1 MDKKK
6 SKYLV
11 HPSNDMLLSA
21 KILKD
26 INGLKTNRL
35 GNNWLVGL
43 GVALLC
49 SIVFL
54 NFANEKFPFGIFSI
68 NQTSSDPSVTVSSQ
82 KKMVKTG
89 YEGPLFTQSEP
100 TTEMADPKSYS
111 KLAKE
116 AAQNIN
122 FNDFS
127 ELRNGKSKYSR
138 LNEIEIASLYTQ
150 SGIWPKVPLQAQPPS
165 NVPLGDVYITS
176 IDPSV
181 LSLDA
186 IALDKANTVSE
197 LKALLDIRSPLSIG
211 SSFKLDENGLAI
223 ATKVGTLAPAG
234 HQVFSG
240 NPDVVP
246 PVKPIPNYLSIGEKN
261 VNIQVLSKL
270 RPKPRPADKTPD
282 ALIAAKK
289 RELAEKKPRLR
300 PNNIEISKYNL
311 ASLSTSS
318 INFKGLRVKPKERP
332 SGLSMFIDQ
341 ALGVIQYEGDEANIA
356 GIVPD
361 VPSSPRVTKKATIQ
375 NVLNLRRT
383 NLIGVYGNSKSRR
396 ALVRL
401 SNGKRQMVTV
411 GDTID
416 GGKVAAIGESELRYI
431 KSGKNIT
438 LKVPQG

>member
-1 MDKKK
+1 MYK
-6 SKYLV
+6 
-11 HPSNDMLLSA
+11 
-21 KILKD
+21 
-26 INGLKTNRL
+26 R
-35 GNNWLVGL
+35 
-43 GVALLC
+43 
-49 SIVFL
+49 
-54 NFANEKFPFGIFSI
+54 
-68 NQTSSDPSVTVSSQ
+68 Q
-82 KKMVKTG
+82 
-89 YEGPLFTQSEP
+89 
-100 TTEMADPKSYS
+100 
-111 KLAKE
+111 
-116 AAQNIN
+116 
-122 FNDFS
+122 
-127 ELRNGKSKYSR
+127 
-138 LNEIEIASLYTQ
+138 
-150 SGIWPKVPLQAQPPS
+150 
-165 NVPLGDVYITS
+165 
-176 IDPSV
+176 
-181 LSLDA
+181 
-186 IALDKANTVSE
+186 
-197 LKALLDIRSPLSIG
+197 
-211 SSFKLDENGLAI
+211 
-223 ATKVGTLAPAG
+223 
-234 HQVFSG
+234 
-240 NPDVVP
+240 
-246 PVKPIPNYLSIGEKN
+246 
-261 VNIQVLSKL
+261 
-270 RPKPRPADKTPD
+270 PRPADKTPD

-300 PNNIEISKYNL
+300 PNNIELSKYNL

>member
-1 MDKKK
+1 MNKDKC
-6 SKYLV
+6 KYLV

-26 INGLKTNRL
+26 INGLDSNRL
-35 GNNWLVGL
+35 GNIWFVKLAVVL
-43 GVALLC
+43 F
-49 SIVFL
+49 FL
-54 NFANEKFPFGIFSI
+54 FIFLSFLNEKFAFGIFSNNHTLSNPSI
-68 NQTSSDPSVTVSSQ
+68 TAAVQT
-82 KKMVKTG
+82 KMFKTE

-100 TTEMADPKSYS
+100 TVEVDTNLYS
-111 KLAKE
+111 KLTME
-116 AAQNIN
+116 ASQSIN
-122 FNDFS
+122 SEDFS
-127 ELRNGKSKYSR
+127 VLENGRSKYSR
-138 LNEIEIASLYTQ
+138 LNDIEVASLYTQ
-150 SGIWPKVPLQAQPPS
+150 SGFWPKVPVQALPPS
-165 NVPLGDVYITS
+165 NVPLGNVYITS

-223 ATKVGTLAPAG
+223 ATKLGALAPAG

-240 NPDVVP
+240 NPEVVP
-246 PVKPIPNYLSIGEKN
+246 PLKPITNSLSIGESN
-261 VNIQVLSKL
+261 LNIKIMSKL
-270 RPKPRPADKTPD
+270 RPKTRPADKTPD

-289 RELAEKKPRLR
+289 LKLAEKKPQLR
-300 PNNIEISKYNL
+300 PTNIKLSKYNL
-311 ASLSTSS
+311 ASLPTSS
-318 INFKGLRVKPKERP
+318 INFKGLRIKPRERP
-332 SGLSMFIDQ
+332 NGLSVLIDQ
-341 ALGVIQYEGDEANIA
+341 ALGVIQYEGDEANVS
-356 GIVPD
+356 GIIPD

-375 NVLNLRRT
+375 NALNLRRT
-383 NLIGVYGNSKSRR
+383 NLIGIYGNSKSRR

-431 KSGKNIT
+431 KGGKNIT

>member
-1 MDKKK
+1 M
-6 SKYLV
+6 
-11 HPSNDMLLSA
+11 
-21 KILKD
+21 
-26 INGLKTNRL
+26 
-35 GNNWLVGL
+35 
-43 GVALLC
+43 
-49 SIVFL
+49 
-54 NFANEKFPFGIFSI
+54 
-68 NQTSSDPSVTVSSQ
+68 
-82 KKMVKTG
+82 
-89 YEGPLFTQSEP
+89 
-100 TTEMADPKSYS
+100 
-111 KLAKE
+111 
-116 AAQNIN
+116 
-122 FNDFS
+122 
-127 ELRNGKSKYSR
+127 
-138 LNEIEIASLYTQ
+138 
-150 SGIWPKVPLQAQPPS
+150 QAQPPS

-223 ATKVGTLAPAG
+223 ATKVGALAPAG

-240 NPDVVP
+240 NPEVVP
-246 PVKPIPNYLSIGEKN
+246 PMKPIPNYLINGESN
-261 VNIQVLSKL
+261 VNLNVLYKQ
-270 RPKPRPADKTPD
+270 RPKTRPAHKTPD
-282 ALIAAKK
+282 ALLAAKK
-289 RELAEKKPRLR
+289 RKLAEKKPRTR
-300 PNNIEISKYNL
+300 PNNIQLSKYNL
-311 ASLSTSS
+311 SSLSTSS
-318 INFKGLRVKPKERP
+318 INFKGLRVKPRERP
-332 SGLSMFIDQ
+332 SGLSMLIDQ
-341 ALGVIQYEGDEANIA
+341 ALGVIQYEGDEANIS

-431 KSGKNIT
+431 KGGKNIT

>member
-1 MDKKK
+1 MKKEK
-6 SKYLV
+6 SKYLL
-11 HPSNDMLLSA
+11 HPSNDILLNS

-26 INGLKTNRL
+26 INGQGSNKRSSTWLL
-35 GNNWLVGL
+35 GIGIATFISVIS
-43 GVALLC
+43 V
-49 SIVFL
+49 
-54 NFANEKFPFGIFSI
+54 NFFNEKFTFGNLSL
-68 NQTSSDPSVTVSSQ
+68 NETSPDSSLYET
-82 KKMVKTG
+82 KALVVKTG

-100 TTEMADPKSYS
+100 TIEYASNTET
-111 KLAKE
+111 KLGME
-116 AAQNIN
+116 ASQSIN
-122 FNDFS
+122 FKNFN
-127 ELRNGKSKYSR
+127 ELRNGKSKYER
-138 LNEIEIASLYTQ
+138 LNEVEIASLYTQ
-150 SGIWPKVPLQAQPPS
+150 SGIWPKVPVQVQPPS

-186 IALDKANTVSE
+186 IALDKTTTVSE

-211 SSFKLDENGLAI
+211 SSFKLDKDGLAI

-246 PVKPIPNYLSIGEKN
+246 PEKPLPNYLN
-261 VNIQVLSKL
+261 VGDSKL
-270 RPKPRPADKTPD
+270 NLKILAGLHPKPRPEDKTPE

-289 RELAEKKPRLR
+289 AILSEKKPRQR
-300 PNNIEISKYNL
+300 PENLELSSFNLSNL
-311 ASLSTSS
+311 ALAS
-318 INFKGLRVKPKERP
+318 INFKGLRIKPKERP
-332 SGLSMFIDQ
+332 TGLSMLIDQ
-341 ALGVIQYEGDEANIA
+341 ALGVIQYEGDEANIT

-361 VPSSPRVTKKATIQ
+361 IPSNPRVTKKATIQ

-416 GGKVAAIGESELRYI
+416 GGKVAAIGQSELRYI
-431 KSGKNIT
+431 KSGKSIT
-438 LKVPQG
+438 LKIPQG

>member
-1 MDKKK
+1 VNKDK
-6 SKYLV
+6 SKYLL

-26 INGLKTNRL
+26 INGLNTNRL
-35 GNNWLVGL
+35 GKNWFVGF
-43 GVALLC
+43 GAVLLF
-49 SIVFL
+49 SFIFL
-54 NFANEKFPFGIFSI
+54 SFLNEKFAFGIFSN
-68 NQTSSDPSVTVSSQ
+68 NQTLSDPSVTASAQ

-100 TTEMADPKSYS
+100 TIEVDSNSNS
-111 KLAKE
+111 KLAME
-116 AAQNIN
+116 ASQSVN
-122 FNDFS
+122 FKDFS
-127 ELRNGKSKYSR
+127 ELRNGKSNYSR
-138 LNEIEIASLYTQ
+138 LNDIEVASLYTQ
-150 SGIWPKVPLQAQPPS
+150 SGIWPKVPAQAQPPS

-223 ATKVGTLAPAG
+223 ATKVGALAPAG

-240 NPDVVP
+240 NPEVIP
-246 PVKPIPNYLSIGEKN
+246 PIKPIPNYLSIGESN
-261 VNIQVLSKL
+261 VNIKMLSKL
-270 RPKPRPADKTPD
+270 RPKTRPADKTPD

-289 RELAEKKPRLR
+289 RKLAEKKPRLR
-300 PNNIEISKYNL
+300 PNNIQLSKYNL
-311 ASLSTSS
+311 SSLSTSS
-318 INFKGLRVKPKERP
+318 INFKGLRVKPRERP
-332 SGLSMFIDQ
+332 SGLSMLIDQ
-341 ALGVIQYEGDEANIA
+341 ALGVIQYEGDEANIS

-431 KSGKNIT
+431 KGGKNIT

>member
-1 MDKKK
+1 MNKDK

-26 INGLKTNRL
+26 INGLDTSRPGK
-35 GNNWLVGL
+35 NWFVGF
-43 GVALLC
+43 GAVLLF
-49 SIVFL
+49 SFIFL
-54 NFANEKFPFGIFSI
+54 SFLNEKFAFGIFSN
-68 NQTSSDPSVTVSSQ
+68 NQTLSDPSVTASAQ
-82 KKMVKTG
+82 NKIVKTG

-100 TTEMADPKSYS
+100 TIEVESNSYS
-111 KLAKE
+111 KLAME
-116 AAQNIN
+116 ASQSVN
-122 FNDFS
+122 FKDFS
-127 ELRNGKSKYSR
+127 ELRNGKSKYNR
-138 LNEIEIASLYTQ
+138 LNDIEVASLYTQ
-150 SGIWPKVPLQAQPPS
+150 SGIWPKVPVQAQPPS

-186 IALDKANTVSE
+186 IALDKADTVSE

-223 ATKVGTLAPAG
+223 ATKVGALAPAG

-240 NPDVVP
+240 NPEVVP
-246 PVKPIPNYLSIGEKN
+246 PMKPIPNYLSIGESN
-261 VNIQVLSKL
+261 VNLKVLSKL
-270 RPKPRPADKTPD
+270 RPKTRPADKTPD
-282 ALIAAKK
+282 ALLAAKK
-289 RELAEKKPRLR
+289 RKLAEKKPRTR
-300 PNNIEISKYNL
+300 PNNIQLSKYNL
-311 ASLSTSS
+311 SSLSTSS
-318 INFKGLRVKPKERP
+318 INFKGLRIKPRERP
-332 SGLSMFIDQ
+332 SGLSMLIDQ
-341 ALGVIQYEGDEANIA
+341 ALGVIQYEGDEANIS

-431 KSGKNIT
+431 KGGKNIT

>member
-1 MDKKK
+1 M
-6 SKYLV
+6 
-11 HPSNDMLLSA
+11 
-21 KILKD
+21 
-26 INGLKTNRL
+26 
-35 GNNWLVGL
+35 
-43 GVALLC
+43 
-49 SIVFL
+49 
-54 NFANEKFPFGIFSI
+54 
-68 NQTSSDPSVTVSSQ
+68 
-82 KKMVKTG
+82 
-89 YEGPLFTQSEP
+89 
-100 TTEMADPKSYS
+100 
-111 KLAKE
+111 
-116 AAQNIN
+116 
-122 FNDFS
+122 
-127 ELRNGKSKYSR
+127 
-138 LNEIEIASLYTQ
+138 
-150 SGIWPKVPLQAQPPS
+150 
-165 NVPLGDVYITS
+165 
-176 IDPSV
+176 
-181 LSLDA
+181 
-186 IALDKANTVSE
+186 
-197 LKALLDIRSPLSIG
+197 KALLDIRSPLSIG

-300 PNNIEISKYNL
+300 PNNIELSKYNL

-401 SNGKRQMVTV
+401 SNGKRLMVTV
-411 GDTID
+411 GATID

>member
-1 MDKKK
+1 M
-6 SKYLV
+6 
-11 HPSNDMLLSA
+11 HPSNDMLLNS

-26 INGLKTNRL
+26 INGHGSNSNSISRL
-35 GNNWLVGL
+35 FTIVIATIISLLFINLFTEKFTLNNFSLNETL
-43 GVALLC
+43 
-49 SIVFL
+49 SDKFL
-54 NFANEKFPFGIFSI
+54 NETLSA
-68 NQTSSDPSVTVSSQ
+68 
-82 KKMVKTG
+82 VKQTG
-89 YEGPLFTQSEP
+89 YEGPLFTQNEPSSEDIP
-100 TTEMADPKSYS
+100 YIQT
-111 KLAKE
+111 KLASE
-116 AAQNIN
+116 ASDSIN
-122 FNDFS
+122 FRSFN

-138 LNEIEIASLYTQ
+138 LNDVEIASLYSQ
-150 SGIWPKVPLQAQPPS
+150 SGIWPKVPLQVQLPS

-186 IALDKANTVSE
+186 IALDKATTVSE

-211 SSFKLDENGLAI
+211 SSFKLNKEGLAI
-223 ATKVGTLAPAG
+223 ATEVGTLAPAG

-246 PVKPIPNYLSIGEKN
+246 PEKPLLNYYNIGDNKLN
-261 VNIQVLSKL
+261 SKILSKL
-270 RPKPRPADKTPD
+270 HPKPRPEDKTPE

-289 RELAEKKPRLR
+289 AILSEKKPRQR
-300 PNNIEISKYNL
+300 PASIELSKYNL
-311 ASLSTSS
+311 LNLATSS
-318 INFKGLRVKPKERP
+318 INFKGLRVRPKERP
-332 SGLSMFIDQ
+332 TGLSMLIDQ
-341 ALGVIQYEGDEANIA
+341 ALGVIQYEGDEANIT

-361 VPSSPRVTKKATIQ
+361 VPSSQRVSKKATIQ

-431 KSGKNIT
+431 KAGKSIT
-438 LKVPQG
+438 LKIPQG